1 MLSSR
6 VDGGG
11 GGVCGGGRRS
21 GNFAVVVVVGVGSR
35 FVVGGGRSVV
45 GGGSRWFVGEVL
57 GSRGSFGNGVVVV
70 VAGSQATLVSFAY
83 VLVGFAVERG
93 DKPEVGTDANCHSNA
108 GLDNDGCCTPAAMA
122 PRAVV
127 VLVDS
132 NPSCSLA
139 GAKVAAEVVE
149 LARSWHCMEVVGLGC
164 LEGGVGS
171 SALRRSSRLL
181 PCWRW

>member
-1 MLSSR
+1 MTRARLSSR

-21 GNFAVVVVVGVGSR
+21 RNFVVAVGVGSR
-35 FVVGGGRSVV
+35 FVVGGSRSIVE
-45 GGGSRWFVGEVL
+45 GGNRWIVGEVV

-70 VAGSQATLVSFAY
+70 A
-83 VLVGFAVERG
+83 
-93 DKPEVGTDANCHSNA
+93 EVGTNANCHSNA
-108 GLDNDGCCTPAAMA
+108 GLDDDGCCTPAAMA

-132 NPSCSLA
+132 NPSYSLA
-139 GAKVAAEVVE
+139 GGKVVAEVVE

-181 PCWRW
+181 PCWRFVVVGL

>member
-1 MLSSR
+1 MPSSR
-6 VDGGG
+6 VGGGG

-35 FVVGGGRSVV
+35 FVVGGSRSVV
-45 GGGSRWFVGEVL
+45 GGGSRWFVGEVV

-70 VAGSQATLVSFAY
+70 VVVA
-83 VLVGFAVERG
+83 
-93 DKPEVGTDANCHSNA
+93 DVGTDANCHSNA
-108 GLDNDGCCTPAAMA
+108 GLDDDGCCTPAAMA